1 MNSISRLATVISL
14 ASLFPLSALAAAAP
28 ETASKGS
35 VEVVHWWTSGGE
47 KAAVDVLKAQ
57 VEKDGFIWK
66 DGAVAGGGGS
76 TAMTVLKSRA
86 VSGNPP
92 GVAQIKGPD
101 IQEWASTGLLDTDAL
116 KDVAQAEKWDSLLD
130 KKVSDTVKYDGDYA
144 AVPVNIHRVNWLWI
158 NPEVF
163 KKAGIEKAP
172 TTLEEFYAAGDKLK
186 AKGFIALAH
195 GGQPWQDSTVFED
208 VVLSVMGAEGYK
220 KAFVELDE
228 KTLTGPEMVKS
239 FTELKKVATYMDP
252 NRAGRDWNIAAADV
266 INGKAGMQMMGDWAK
281 SEWTASRKVAGKD
294 YQCVVFPGTE
304 SAFTYNIDS
313 MAVFKQNGKDAEGT
327 RAAQQDLAKVA
338 MGEDFQKVFSINKGS
353 IPVRNDMLNNMEKNG
368 FDSCAQTA
376 AKDFLADA
384 RSGGLQPSMAHN
396 MATTLAVQ
404 GAIFDVVTN
413 YINDPKADPA
423 AAARQLGKAITS
435 AK

>member
-1 MNSISRLATVISL
+1 MNAINRLAAVVSL
-14 ASLFPLSALAAAAP
+14 ATLFPFAVHAADG
-28 ETASKGS
+28 KGT

-57 VEKDGFIWK
+57 VEKDGFTWK

-86 VSGNPP
+86 MAGNPP

-101 IQEWASTGLLDTDAL
+101 IQEWGSTGLLNPDAL
-116 KDVAQAEKWDSLLD
+116 TDVAKQENWDGLLS
-130 KKVSDTVKYDGDYA
+130 KKVADTVKFEGKYV

-163 KKAGIEKAP
+163 KKAGIAKAP

-186 AKGFIALAH
+186 AAGFIALAH

-208 VVLSVMGAEGYK
+208 VVLSVMGADGFK
-220 KAFVELDE
+220 KAFVDLDE

-239 FTELKKVATYMDP
+239 FTELKKVATYMDA
-252 NRAGRDWNIAAADV
+252 NRAGRDWNLAAGDV
-266 INGKAGMQMMGDWAK
+266 IDGKAGMQAMGDWAK
-281 SEWTASRKVAGKD
+281 SEWTAKHKVAGKD
-294 YQCVVFPGTE
+294 YQCVPFPGTDK
-304 SAFTYNIDS
+304 AFTYNIDS
-313 MAVFKQNGKDAEGT
+313 LAVFLLKDKNNI
-327 RAAQQDLAKVA
+327 AAQQDLAKVA
-338 MGEDFQKVFSINKGS
+338 LGTDFQKVFSLNKGS
-353 IPVRNDMLNNMEKNG
+353 IPVRTDMQNDMEKLG
-368 FDSCAQTA
+368 FDSCAQQA
-376 AKDFLADA
+376 AKDFLADDK
-384 RSGGLQPSMAHN
+384 SGGLQPSMAHN
-396 MATTLAVQ
+396 MATSLAVQ

-413 YINDPKADPA
+413 YINNPGADPA
-423 AAARQLGKAITS
+423 AAAKQLASAIKS

>member
-1 MNSISRLATVISL
+1 MNSISRLATVISI
-14 ASLFPLSALAAAAP
+14 ASLFPLSALAAD
-28 ETASKGS
+28 SKGT

-57 VEKDGFIWK
+57 VEKDGFTWK
-66 DGAVAGGGGS
+66 DGAVAGGGGA

-86 VSGNPP
+86 VAGNPP

-101 IQEWASTGLLDTDAL
+101 IQEWASTGLLDTDVL
-116 KDVAQAEKWDSLLD
+116 KSVAKDEKWDTLLD
-130 KKVSDTVKYDGDYA
+130 KKVSDTVKYDGDYV

-158 NPEVF
+158 NPAVF
-163 KKAGIEKAP
+163 KKAGIEKPP

-186 AKGFIALAH
+186 AAGFIALAH

-208 VVLSVMGAEGYK
+208 VVLSVMGPDGFK
-220 KAFVELDE
+220 KAFVDLDNS
-228 KTLTGPEMVKS
+228 TLTGPDMVKA

-252 NRAGRDWNIAAADV
+252 NRAGRDWNLAAADV

-281 SEWTASRKVAGKD
+281 SEWTAAKKVAGKD
-294 YQCVVFPGTE
+294 YECVAFPGT
-304 SAFTYNIDS
+304 SNAFTYNIDS
-313 MAVFKQNGKDAEGT
+313 LAVFKQKDKGT
-327 RAAQQDLAKVA
+327 AAGQQDIAKVTLS
-338 MGEDFQKVFSINKGS
+338 ESFQKVFNINKGS
-353 IPVRNDMLNNMEKNG
+353 IPVRNDMLEKIATNSEPG
-368 FDSCAQTA
+368 FDACAEA
-376 AKDFLADA
+376 SAKDFLAD
-384 RSGGLQPSMAHN
+384 SKTGGLQPSMAHN

-423 AAARQLGKAITS
+423 DAAKKLGSAIKA

>member
-1 MNSISRLATVISL
+1 MNAISRLATVVSL
-14 ASLFPLSALAAAAP
+14 ATLFPLSALAAD
-28 ETASKGS
+28 SKGS

-57 VEKDGFIWK
+57 VEKDGFTWK

-86 VSGNPP
+86 MAGNPP

-101 IQEWASTGLLDTDAL
+101 IQEWGSTGLLSTDAL
-116 KDVAQAEKWDSLLD
+116 KDVAKQEKWDSLLS
-130 KKVSDTVKYDGDYA
+130 KKVADTVKYDGEYV

-172 TTLEEFYAAGDKLK
+172 ATLEEFYAAGDKLK
-186 AKGFIALAH
+186 AAGFIALAH

-208 VVLSVMGAEGYK
+208 VVLSVMGADGYK
-220 KAFVELDE
+220 KAFVDLDE
-228 KTLTGPEMVKS
+228 KALTGEQMVKA

-281 SEWTASRKVAGKD
+281 SEWTAANKVAGKD
-294 YQCVVFPGTE
+294 YQCVAFPGTDK
-304 SAFTYNIDS
+304 AFTYNIDS
-313 MAVFKQNGKDAEGT
+313 LAVFGLKNQGDV
-327 RAAQQDLAKVA
+327 AAQQDLARVA
-338 MGEDFQKVFSINKGS
+338 LGTDFQKVFSINKGS
-353 IPVRNDMLNNMEKNG
+353 IPVRTDMLGEMDKLG

-376 AKDFLADA
+376 AKDFLADDKT
-384 RSGGLQPSMAHN
+384 GGLQPSMAHN

-413 YINDPKADPA
+413 YINNPSADPKAA
-423 AAARQLGKAITS
+423 ATQLSKAISS

>member
-1 MNSISRLATVISL
+1 MNAISRLATVVSL
-14 ASLFPLSALAAAAP
+14 ATLFPLSAMAAD
-28 ETASKGS
+28 SKGT

-57 VEKDGFIWK
+57 VEKDGFTWK

-86 VSGNPP
+86 MAGNPP

-101 IQEWASTGLLDTDAL
+101 IQEWGKTGLLSDTAL
-116 KDVAQAEKWDSLLD
+116 EDVAKEEKWDSLLV
-130 KKVSDTVKYDGDYA
+130 KKVSDTVKYEGKYV

-163 KKAGIEKAP
+163 KKAGIDKAP

-195 GGQPWQDSTVFED
+195 GGQAWQDSTVFED
-208 VVLSVMGAEGYK
+208 VVLSVMGADGYK
-220 KAFVELDE
+220 KVFVDLDE
-228 KTLTGPEMVKS
+228 SALTGEQMVKA

-281 SEWTASRKVAGKD
+281 SEWTAADKVAGKD
-294 YQCVVFPGTE
+294 YQCVPFPGTE
-304 SAFTYNIDS
+304 NAFTYNIDS
-313 MAVFKQNGKDAEGT
+313 LAVFNLKDKADM
-327 RAAQQDLAKVA
+327 AAQQDLAKVA
-338 MGEDFQKVFSINKGS
+338 LGTDFQKVFSINKGS
-353 IPVRNDMLNNMEKNG
+353 IPVRTDMLAEMDKLG
-368 FDSCAQTA
+368 FDACAQTA
-376 AKDFLADA
+376 AKDFLADDKT
-384 RSGGLQPSMAHN
+384 GGLQPSMAHN

-413 YINDPKADPA
+413 YINDPEADPKKA
-423 AAARQLGKAITS
+423 ADQLAKAIRS

>member
-1 MNSISRLATVISL
+1 MNAISRLATVISL
-14 ASLFPLSALAAAAP
+14 ASLSALPLSVLAA
-28 ETASKGS
+28 ESKGS

-57 VEKDGFIWK
+57 VEKDGFTWK

-86 VSGNPP
+86 VAGNPP

-101 IQEWASTGLLDTDAL
+101 IQEWGSTGLLSTDAL
-116 KDVAQAEKWDSLLD
+116 KDVSKAENWDGLLS
-130 KKVSDTVKYDGDYA
+130 KKVSDTVKYEGDYV

-186 AKGFIALAH
+186 AAGFIALAH

-208 VVLSVMGAEGYK
+208 VVLSVMGADGYK
-220 KAFVELDE
+220 KALVDLDQ
-228 KTLTGPEMVKS
+228 KTLSGPEMTQS
-239 FTELKKVATYMDP
+239 FAELKKITGYMDP

-281 SEWTASRKVAGKD
+281 SEWTAAKKVAGKD
-294 YQCVVFPGTE
+294 YLCVAFPGTE
-304 SAFTYNIDS
+304 KAFTYNIDS
-313 MAVFKQNGKDAEGT
+313 LAVFKLKADRKGDI
-327 RAAQQDLAKVA
+327 AAQQDLAKVA
-338 MGEDFQKVFSINKGS
+338 LGTDFQKVFSMNKGS
-353 IPVRNDMLNNMEKNG
+353 IPVRNDMLGEMDKLG
-368 FDSCAQTA
+368 FDECAQKS
-376 AKDFLADA
+376 AKDFIADDKT
-384 RSGGLQPSMAHN
+384 GGLQPSMAHN
-396 MATTLAVQ
+396 MATSLAVQ

-413 YINDPKADPA
+413 FMNDKNADPA
-423 AAARQLGKAITS
+423 KASAQLASAVKAAQ
-435 AK
+435 